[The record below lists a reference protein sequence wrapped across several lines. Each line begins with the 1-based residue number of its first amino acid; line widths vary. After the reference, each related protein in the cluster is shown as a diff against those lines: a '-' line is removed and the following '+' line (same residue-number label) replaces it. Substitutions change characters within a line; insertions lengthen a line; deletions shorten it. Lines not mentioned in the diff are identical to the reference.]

1 MEVDY
6 KSIFVGFRFLVLKLN
21 IVEFFARAMNVKFT
35 KSLSVVCFRHYMP
48 CINSQLLFVTVTS
61 GNDWIKLRLSH
72 SYVIE
77 VNDLKIFVFFS
88 LRSNNRWE
96 PSILVLK
103 YQTQYVFLL
112 YEGGSIIP
120 CNHLFSLHM
129 GAFIQ
134 RWQCLHQV
142 WTFVFHAM

>member
-1 MEVDY
+1 MSVQLLIDGVVIWFKY
-6 KSIFVGFRFLVLKLN
+6 LLWIVNHKWNWTRIHKSVILFIGKSSSTQ
-21 IVEFFARAMNVKFT
+21 IVWT
-35 KSLSVVCFRHYMP
+35 S
-48 CINSQLLFVTVTS
+48 SQLTNCTRNFNLVWACDCKYDYELQRGFASTSLYEFTVAYMS
-61 GNDWIKLRLSH
+61 KRAVYNHIQACFD
-72 SYVIE
+72 Y
-77 VNDLKIFVFFS
+77 
-88 LRSNNRWE
+88 
-96 PSILVLK
+96 
-103 YQTQYVFLL
+103 